1 MTVALRG
8 VRSGIVAAAPVCPFR
23 GPLAAPLVGPSIL
36 SADFTR
42 LGAEVR
48 DVVRCGSD
56 YIHVDIMDGHFVPNL
71 SMGPSICAAV
81 RRAAPRVW
89 IDVHLMIGNPRDFID
104 PFVRAGANNI
114 TFHLE
119 VDRKPRALLRRIKEA
134 GLTAGIAIKPSTPWT
149 ALSPVMD
156 DADLFLVMSVEPG
169 FGGQTF
175 MRSSLPKVRAIRKR
189 CGPLR
194 RVEMDGGIAPQ
205 TAAACLAAGCDTL
218 VAGAHVFGASNRRAA
233 IAAIRCG
240 RAGRVR

>member
-1 MTVALRG
+1 M
-8 VRSGIVAAAPVCPFR
+8 AAADVCLFR
-23 GPLAAPLVGPSIL
+23 GPLTAPLVGPSIL

-48 DVVRCGSD
+48 DVVRSGAD

-71 SMGPSICAAV
+71 SMGPAICAAV

-119 VDRKPRALLRRIKEA
+119 VERKPRALLRRIRES
-134 GLTAGIAIKPSTPWT
+134 GLTAGIAIKPKTPWT
-149 ALSPVMD
+149 ALAPVLD
-156 DADLFLVMSVEPG
+156 EADLFLVMSVEPG
-169 FGGQTF
+169 FGGQAF
-175 MRSSLPKVRAIRKR
+175 MRSSLPKVRAIRTR

-194 RVEMDGGIAPQ
+194 RVEMDGGIAPD
-205 TAAACLAAGCDTL
+205 TAVACRDAGCDTL
-218 VAGAHVFGASNRRAA
+218 VAGAHVFGATNRRAA
-233 IAAIRCG
+233 IASIRGSRGIRG
-240 RAGRVR
+240 R